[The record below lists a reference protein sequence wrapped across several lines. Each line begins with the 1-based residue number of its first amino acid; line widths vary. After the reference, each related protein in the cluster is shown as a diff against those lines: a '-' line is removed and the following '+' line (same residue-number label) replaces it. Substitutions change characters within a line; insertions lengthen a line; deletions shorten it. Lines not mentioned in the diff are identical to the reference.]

1 MRLPEGKRIFLFT
14 GDPCLF
20 VGSFKAAPIAE
31 LLKFDLPLHDFLIFV
46 RIIITPFAN
55 GTTQRY
61 EPIGMFDLCHG
72 DYLTMIAPK
81 RQIALFE
88 PMVGIEPTTY
98 SFIYTSVSLTT
109 SLYED

>member
-20 VGSFKAAPIAE
+20 VGSFKTAPIAK
-31 LLKFDLPLHDFLIFV
+31 LLKFDLAFHNLLIFV

-61 EPIGMFDLCHG
+61 KPVGMFNLCHG
-72 DYLTMIAPK
+72 DYLTMTARK
-81 RQIALFE
+81 RQQHPYRGAQ
-88 PMVGIEPTTY
+88 
-98 SFIYTSVSLTT
+98 SL
-109 SLYED
+109 L